1 MALKNY
7 YTKEEHEMQELVQKQ
22 IDLAGFGGEGFTEK
36 QVNQIHEYAQMVGD
50 ELRVR
55 SLIWNVAGVNDR
67 SDQERITQL
76 KCYCFII
83 IFVYKSRTV
92 CIRKT
97 L

>member
-55 SLIWNVAGVNDR
+55 IGKRQKKILLL
-67 SDQERITQL
+67 EKIT
-76 KCYCFII
+76 
-83 IFVYKSRTV
+83 
-92 CIRKT
+92 CIN
-97 L
+97 

>member
-55 SLIWNVAGVNDR
+55 SLIWTDLIRNGSHSLWMMPEKKWR
-67 SDQERITQL
+67 
-76 KCYCFII
+76 FIQ
-83 IFVYKSRTV
+83 TE
-92 CIRKT
+92 T
-97 L
+97 